1 VDPNIKDMASE
12 LIQKYSRTAYSKA
25 HEQPNRKLGR
35 SGSGTATK
43 IRKSLGTRSA
53 KKSSG
58 RKADKSGRDKP
69 STKVMSLSLAE
80 EEKDEAVAYPNDQ

>member
-1 VDPNIKDMASE
+1 MASE

-25 HEQPNRKLGR
+25 HDQANRKLGR

-58 RKADKSGRDKP
+58 RKGEKSGRDKA
-69 STKVMSLSLAE
+69 STKLMAQSLAE
-80 EEKDEAVAYPNDQ
+80 DEKVEAAAYPNDQ

>member
-1 VDPNIKDMASE
+1 MATE

-25 HEQPNRKLGR
+25 HEQPSRKLGR

-58 RKADKSGRDKP
+58 GKAERSARVRDKP
-69 STKVMSLSLAE
+69 STKVASLSLAE
-80 EEKDEAVAYPNDQ
+80 DDKDGSPTYPNDQ

>member
-1 VDPNIKDMASE
+1 MATE

-25 HEQPNRKLGR
+25 QEQASRKLGR

-43 IRKSLGTRSA
+43 IRKSLGTRSG

-58 RKADKSGRDKP
+58 GKGERSARTRDKAA
-69 STKVMSLSLAE
+69 TKVMSLSLHEGEDGDDAPT
-80 EEKDEAVAYPNDQ
+80 YPNDQ